1 MSAEPLDR
9 RDRRLL
15 LGVAALLPLA
25 DAAALLP
32 MGDGAA
38 RRWLRERGLVR
49 DLDGRAVVRWL
60 DVLDAL
66 DPGAL
71 TAPSPAR
78 RHRRTRLD
86 PL

>member
-1 MSAEPLDR
+1 VSADPLDR
-9 RDRRLL
+9 RNRRLL

-38 RRWLRERGLVR
+38 RRWLRDRGLVR
-49 DLDGRAVVRWL
+49 DLDGRDVVRWF

-71 TAPSPAR
+71 ASTSSAR
-78 RHRRTRLD
+78 RHRRARLD

>member
-1 MSAEPLDR
+1 
-9 RDRRLL
+9 
-15 LGVAALLPLA
+15 
-25 DAAALLP
+25 

-38 RRWLRERGLVR
+38 RRWLRARGLVR

-71 TAPSPAR
+71 TAAPPAR

>member
-38 RRWLRERGLVR
+38 RRWLRDRGLVR

-71 TAPSPAR
+71 AAPAPR
-78 RHRRTRLD
+78 RHRRARLD